1 VGSEE
6 AQMRAKE
13 FLRIDESAPQD
24 DTGELCVSQQV
35 FPLFFYLFRLP
46 NSNTIII

>member
-13 FLRIDESAPQD
+13 LLKIDEMAPQD
-24 DTGELCVSQQV
+24 DTGGL
-35 FPLFFYLFRLP
+35 
-46 NSNTIII
+46 N